1 MLDDFKDG
9 SSATAEKEERNHDRK
24 RPILEGFGSKPS
36 PWSRH
41 IDVYTGGTFVPDTD
55 QNPRAG
61 RTRDMTRIA
70 DLSFGLDRYAL
81 PLLSILSAS
90 EPDFAAFDEVAQR
103 YDVRLQ
109 THLLFAGDRRWAAL
123 VLYPQLAAGGL
134 RTVVTFGRDTHED
147 AIVVETWG
155 PLAGFAVGEAPT
167 VEDTPPQVTRW
178 RVAPEHLMQAAEYI
192 RKELARSY
200 GAMRASRDL
209 TTSLGTER

>member
-1 MLDDFKDG
+1 VG
-9 SSATAEKEERNHDRK
+9 YTSERD
-24 RPILEGFGSKPS
+24 I
-36 PWSRH
+36 
-41 IDVYTGGTFVPDTD
+41 VPGTD
-55 QNPRAG
+55 QNLHAS
-61 RTRDMTRIA
+61 RTWDMIRIA

-123 VLYPQLAAGGL
+123 VLYPQLAPGGL

-147 AIVVETWG
+147 TIVVETWG
-155 PLAGFAVGEAPT
+155 LLASFAVGEAPT
-167 VEDTPPQVTRW
+167 VEDTPPHVA
-178 RVAPEHLMQAAEYI
+178 RVRFEPERLMDAAEYI

-200 GAMRASRDL
+200 GAMRASRYL
-209 TTSLGTER
+209 TSGLSTSSGS